1 MLFKDYIKEMSIAG
15 YGDWKPS
22 KEMIGTKSAFVVR
35 SKWVKIKKFTT
46 RSNREL
52 ILYKSP
58 KGFEYIAGEFKI
70 TSNNEEIFEI
80 DFEISLTQH
89 KSIANSFKI
98 KEKLFNVD
106 GVKVKENKQGD
117 GIAYN
122 VYKILVKNEKFTILG
137 DEIQYFGARKLWSR
151 LSKSLDVVVDIID
164 INKEQYIEKD
174 VLLTHGNYDHEF
186 DKRVWDYDDSKI
198 SVRLILKDLK

>member
-22 KEMIGTKSAFVVR
+22 KEMIGTITEFI
-35 SKWVKIKKFTT
+35 IKKNWTFITNINLKGT
-46 RSNREL
+46 K
-52 ILYKSP
+52 YKIY
-58 KGFEYIAGEFKI
+58 KQGIEYILGNFI
-70 TSNNEEIFEI
+70 TSTKKKVEFEV
-80 DFEISLTQH
+80 DFRIKLTEH

-98 KEKLFNVD
+98 KEKLVNVD
-106 GVKVKENKQGD
+106 GVEVQKTQQGY
-117 GIAYN
+117 GISTMM
-122 VYKILVKNEKFTILG
+122 YKFLVKNEKFTILG